1 MYRVFYCLTVEHDL
15 RLVAVAALLCT
26 LAAIAAAATV
36 RRAAS
41 ASSERQVFWLLMAG
55 FVTGVGIWGTHFVSM
70 LAYEAPLPI
79 HYNLVGTVGSLLLAV
94 FVTGC
99 GWAYVVRGNQ
109 AYAPP
114 LGGAVIGA
122 GIATMHFMGIDAM
135 DVGAMMHW
143 DTGLVIAAVVL
154 GMQFAALAAW
164 LMTRLQSRRGLFAG
178 AMTLVAGVVCLHFIA
193 MGALY
198 LVPMAP
204 GVAEQDGA
212 SSKLLAVTVALA
224 VVLVLG
230 FVITAVALDFHL
242 GARREAEIRRMRTL
256 ADATF
261 EGIAVVRD
269 GYMED
274 MNARFCELLHLSR
287 DDLVGMPINKV
298 LMDGSSL
305 DAELD
310 GDDARPVTCRLRGR
324 DGSGLTVQVRR
335 RRTELDDQ
343 PVDVLAFR
351 DVSSEERARARMT
364 HLAHHDT
371 LTGLPNR
378 LKFRQS
384 FEQELERA
392 WRDDTIVALIF
403 FDLDRFKEVND
414 VHGHSTGDALLK
426 AVSERMLDAL
436 PNDAIAARLSGD
448 EFAVLLPDVEGR
460 EDALVIAQR
469 VVNNVGSPLSLGPLH
484 LKVSASG
491 GVTLF
496 PLDGEDPD
504 RLMNQADLALY
515 RAKGQGRNQVCD
527 FDPQLGLMMQERR
540 MLEADLGIAIEDEL
554 LELHFQPQARLGD
567 GAIVGYEALVRWN
580 HDRRGFIPPSEFV
593 QIAEET
599 GLILKMGAWVMR
611 AACREAVNWPDNRR
625 IAVNV
630 SPAQFRQG
638 NLVISVQQ
646 ALAAS
651 GLAPERLEIEI
662 TEGVL
667 IDDEDRALSV
677 LRALKDLGVG
687 LAIDDFGTGY
697 SSLSYLRAF
706 PFDKIKIDRSFV
718 TGIHQD
724 REAQIIVQA
733 TINLARELG
742 IRVVVEGVEDF
753 DELAAL
759 GCQPDLVL
767 QGYLL
772 SRPFS
777 RGKIAGFD
785 AESQS
790 LRDEIARVVVN
801 GPQMGRRSA

>member
-1 MYRVFYCLTVEHDL
+1 M
-15 RLVAVAALLCT
+15 
-26 LAAIAAAATV
+26 
-36 RRAAS
+36 
-41 ASSERQVFWLLMAG
+41 FWLLMAG

-305 DAELD
+305 DAELE

-567 GAIVGYEALVRWN
+567 GAIVGYEALIRWN

-638 NLVISVQQ
+638 NLVISVRQ

>member
-1 MYRVFYCLTVEHDL
+1 LTVEHDL

-41 ASSERQVFWLLMAG
+41 ASSERQMFWLLMAG

-305 DAELD
+305 DAELE

-567 GAIVGYEALVRWN
+567 GAIVGYEALIRWN

-638 NLVISVQQ
+638 NLVISVRQ